1 MARVTLLLGGNEGD
15 VKRTLQAAQQLVNA
29 RVGAVL
35 RCSHRYESEPWGF
48 ASAARFSNQALEITT
63 DLSPLEVLDAVQRIE
78 CDLGRN
84 RAAEAVEKASTGAAY
99 TSRPIDIDII
109 FYDDEVIREERLTV
123 PHPRLAEREFAL
135 VPLCEIMRLRRHPVT
150 GETVGGML
158 EALRKKERTMNPTR
172 ILAPL
177 AAAALLAGV
186 SRTPRAT
193 GPNTCSSR
201 SRRPFRPIPTNRSM
215 GWWPTPSMPI
225 RPVTPSPPYE
235 DALNGIASLKDDP
248 SAQLQAVASSEP
260 YAQEGTT
267 GWVRMSLPMA
277 ERRMI
282 LAVDTEHRL
291 YAYTEQELVETLP
304 SLYVTLIFK
313 TWKEGTSYKDGN
325 WCFFN
330 EFYTPPQRLDTYVRP
345 LLQSAEDAAAPF
357 EDPGNLKVY
366 AYAVDTTAWRIA
378 SYDDAYAGRIT
389 SKRDENDTRTTPSFQ
404 AYADE
409 ETGLFSMQV
418 SVESLMVVVV
428 DRVNRLYA
436 YSQQS
441 VDLDGASPTF
451 EVLFRPWRGVWI
463 DVLDGWRIVNEAL
476 DPDREEQETQNTA
489 RR

>member
-1 MARVTLLLGGNEGD
+1 M
-15 VKRTLQAAQQLVNA
+15 
-29 RVGAVL
+29 
-35 RCSHRYESEPWGF
+35 
-48 ASAARFSNQALEITT
+48 
-63 DLSPLEVLDAVQRIE
+63 
-78 CDLGRN
+78 
-84 RAAEAVEKASTGAAY
+84 
-99 TSRPIDIDII
+99 
-109 FYDDEVIREERLTV
+109 
-123 PHPRLAEREFAL
+123 
-135 VPLCEIMRLRRHPVT
+135 
-150 GETVGGML
+150 
-158 EALRKKERTMNPTR
+158 
-172 ILAPL
+172 
-177 AAAALLAGV
+177 
-186 SRTPRAT
+186 
-193 GPNTCSSR
+193 
-201 SRRPFRPIPTNRSM
+201 
-215 GWWPTPSMPI
+215 
-225 RPVTPSPPYE
+225 
-235 DALNGIASLKDDP
+235 
-248 SAQLQAVASSEP
+248 
-260 YAQEGTT
+260 
-267 GWVRMSLPMA
+267 
-277 ERRMI
+277 
-282 LAVDTEHRL
+282 
-291 YAYTEQELVETLP
+291 
-304 SLYVTLIFK
+304 TLIFK

-345 LLQSAEDAAAPF
+345 LLQSAEDAAAAPF
-357 EDPGNLKVY
+357 DDPGNLKVY

>member
-1 MARVTLLLGGNEGD
+1 
-15 VKRTLQAAQQLVNA
+15 
-29 RVGAVL
+29 
-35 RCSHRYESEPWGF
+35 
-48 ASAARFSNQALEITT
+48 
-63 DLSPLEVLDAVQRIE
+63 
-78 CDLGRN
+78 
-84 RAAEAVEKASTGAAY
+84 
-99 TSRPIDIDII
+99 
-109 FYDDEVIREERLTV
+109 
-123 PHPRLAEREFAL
+123 
-135 VPLCEIMRLRRHPVT
+135 
-150 GETVGGML
+150 
-158 EALRKKERTMNPTR
+158 MNPTR

-177 AAAALLAGV
+177 AAAALLAGCLKDT
-186 SRTPRAT
+186 SSDRTEYVLKPLAQTLSTDPYEPLDGVVAYAFDADTARYTVA
-193 GPNTCSSR
+193 S
-201 SRRPFRPIPTNRSM
+201 
-215 GWWPTPSMPI
+215 
-225 RPVTPSPPYE
+225 YE

-277 ERRMI
+277 ERQMI

-313 TWKEGTSYKDGN
+313 AWKEGTSYKDGN

-345 LLQSAEDAAAPF
+345 LLQSAEDAAAAPF

-366 AYAVDTTAWRIA
+366 
-378 SYDDAYAGRIT
+378 
-389 SKRDENDTRTTPSFQ
+389 

-489 RR
+489 WR

>member
-1 MARVTLLLGGNEGD
+1 
-15 VKRTLQAAQQLVNA
+15 
-29 RVGAVL
+29 
-35 RCSHRYESEPWGF
+35 
-48 ASAARFSNQALEITT
+48 
-63 DLSPLEVLDAVQRIE
+63 
-78 CDLGRN
+78 
-84 RAAEAVEKASTGAAY
+84 
-99 TSRPIDIDII
+99 
-109 FYDDEVIREERLTV
+109 
-123 PHPRLAEREFAL
+123 
-135 VPLCEIMRLRRHPVT
+135 
-150 GETVGGML
+150 
-158 EALRKKERTMNPTR
+158 MNPTR

-177 AAAALLAGV
+177 AAAALLAGCLKDT
-186 SRTPRAT
+186 SSDRTEYVLKSLAQT
-193 GPNTCSSR
+193 LSTD
-201 SRRPFRPIPTNRSM
+201 
-215 GWWPTPSMPI
+215 
-225 RPVTPSPPYE
+225 PYE
-235 DALNGIASLKDDP
+235 PLDGVVAYAFDADTARYT
-248 SAQLQAVASSEP
+248 VASSEP

-345 LLQSAEDAAAPF
+345 LLQSAEDAAAAPF

>member
-1 MARVTLLLGGNEGD
+1 
-15 VKRTLQAAQQLVNA
+15 
-29 RVGAVL
+29 
-35 RCSHRYESEPWGF
+35 
-48 ASAARFSNQALEITT
+48 
-63 DLSPLEVLDAVQRIE
+63 
-78 CDLGRN
+78 
-84 RAAEAVEKASTGAAY
+84 
-99 TSRPIDIDII
+99 
-109 FYDDEVIREERLTV
+109 
-123 PHPRLAEREFAL
+123 
-135 VPLCEIMRLRRHPVT
+135 
-150 GETVGGML
+150 ML
-158 EALRKKERTMNPTR
+158 K
-172 ILAPL
+172 PL
-177 AAAALLAGV
+177 AQTLSTDPYEPLDGV
-186 SRTPRAT
+186 VAYAFDADTARYTVAS
-193 GPNTCSSR
+193 
-201 SRRPFRPIPTNRSM
+201 
-215 GWWPTPSMPI
+215 
-225 RPVTPSPPYE
+225 YE

-345 LLQSAEDAAAPF
+345 LLQSAEDAAAAPF

-418 SVESLMVVVV
+418 SVESLMVVAVSYTH
-428 DRVNRLYA
+428 LT
-436 YSQQS
+436 
-441 VDLDGASPTF
+441 LPTK
-451 EVLFRPWRGVWI
+451 
-463 DVLDGWRIVNEAL
+463 A
-476 DPDREEQETQNTA
+476 
-489 RR
+489 

>member
-1 MARVTLLLGGNEGD
+1 
-15 VKRTLQAAQQLVNA
+15 
-29 RVGAVL
+29 
-35 RCSHRYESEPWGF
+35 
-48 ASAARFSNQALEITT
+48 
-63 DLSPLEVLDAVQRIE
+63 
-78 CDLGRN
+78 
-84 RAAEAVEKASTGAAY
+84 
-99 TSRPIDIDII
+99 
-109 FYDDEVIREERLTV
+109 
-123 PHPRLAEREFAL
+123 
-135 VPLCEIMRLRRHPVT
+135 
-150 GETVGGML
+150 
-158 EALRKKERTMNPTR
+158 MNPTR

-177 AAAALLAGV
+177 AAAALLAGCLKDT
-186 SRTPRAT
+186 SSDRTEYVLKPLAQTLSTDPYEPLDGVVAYAFDADTARYTVA
-193 GPNTCSSR
+193 S
-201 SRRPFRPIPTNRSM
+201 
-215 GWWPTPSMPI
+215 
-225 RPVTPSPPYE
+225 YE

-345 LLQSAEDAAAPF
+345 LLQSAEDAAAAPF

-418 SVESLMVVVV
+418 SVESRRVGVV
-428 DRVNRLYA
+428 DRVKRH
-436 YSQQS
+436 
-441 VDLDGASPTF
+441 
-451 EVLFRPWRGVWI
+451 
-463 DVLDGWRIVNEAL
+463 
-476 DPDREEQETQNTA
+476 
-489 RR
+489 